1 MQLKSYGITLTKR
14 SCLKGGDD
22 EFMLDSHF
30 ELIKNILDFVNVFF
44 VIYLVCYSSFLFLAV
59 VIGSSELY
67 KKRQQERL
75 KNTFFKDYYIPISI
89 IVPAYNEEVTVVETV
104 HSLLSLQYKLYE
116 IIVVDDGSKDTTSEK
131 LIKAFQMHPI
141 QRPIHQKLLCQP
153 EEIVYETTAQKVPL
167 MLIRKKNGGK
177 ADSLNM
183 GINACRYPYF
193 ICMDA
198 DSVLQYDSLSK
209 IVRPVLEN
217 NHVVAVGGV
226 VRPSNSVEL
235 ERGRV
240 VNYRLP
246 QNILACMQVL
256 EYDRSFLA
264 SRILFD
270 KFNGSLI
277 ISGAFGL
284 FKKDT
289 VIEAGGYDHSTMG
302 EDMELVVKLHE
313 YCVVNDL
320 KYSIKYATDA
330 ICWSQAP
337 ERLRD
342 LCKQRKRWH
351 LGLFQSMWK
360 HKVMFSNLKFG
371 AVSFISYFYFLIYEL
386 LSPFIEML
394 GIATMITAFLVDF
407 LNIPFMFMF
416 LAIYILFGCVLTLTA
431 FFARIQTID
440 LRISFIDALK
450 AVLLCFFEIFF
461 LRFILA
467 FVRATAFIGY
477 KNKKMNWGRIERKKI
492 DLR

>member
-1 MQLKSYGITLTKR
+1 MNDALFEIIKTV
-14 SCLKGGDD
+14 
-22 EFMLDSHF
+22 LDW
-30 ELIKNILDFVNVFF
+30 VNVFF
-44 VIYLVCYSSFLFLAV
+44 IVYLIGYSSFLFLAV

-67 KKRQQERL
+67 RKRQQEKL
-75 KNTFFKDYYIPISI
+75 KNTLLQDYFIPVSI

-104 HSLLSLQYKLYE
+104 QSLLALEYTIYE
-116 IIVVDDGSKDTTSEK
+116 IIVVDDGSKDTTSQK
-131 LIKAFQMHPI
+131 LIEAFGMKPIRRPI
-141 QRPIHQKLLCQP
+141 QRKIACQP
-153 EEIVYETTAQKVPL
+153 EEFVYESAGQKVPL
-167 MLIRKKNGGK
+167 TLIRKKNGGK

-198 DSVLQYDSLSK
+198 DSVLQYDSLSE
-209 IVRPVLEN
+209 IVKPVLEN
-217 NHVVAVGGV
+217 KNVVAVGGV

-235 ERGRV
+235 ESGRV
-240 VNYRLP
+240 VNYQLP
-246 QNILACMQVL
+246 KNLLACMQVL

-284 FKKDT
+284 FKKET
-289 VIEAGGYDHSTMG
+289 VIAAGGYDHSTMG

-313 YCVVNDL
+313 YCVMNDMPYL
-320 KYSIKYATDA
+320 IRYASNA

-360 HKVMFSNLKFG
+360 HRVMFLNRKFG
-371 AVSFISYFYFLIYEL
+371 AVSFISYLYFLFYEL
-386 LSPFIEML
+386 LSPFIEIF
-394 GIATMITAFLVDF
+394 GIATMAVAFAVD
-407 LNIPFMFMF
+407 LINVPFMLLFF
-416 LAIYILFGCVLTLTA
+416 LIYAVFGCILTLTA

-440 LRISFIDALK
+440 LKISPLDALK
-450 AVLLCFFEIFF
+450 AVMLCFIEICG
-461 LRFILA
+461 LRFVMA
-467 FVRATAFIGY
+467 SVRATAFIGY
-477 KNKKMNWGRIERKKI
+477 KKKKLNWGRIERKKI
-492 DLR
+492 NLK

>member
-1 MQLKSYGITLTKR
+1 MIS
-14 SCLKGGDD
+14 DD
-22 EFMLDSHF
+22 LFQI
-30 ELIKNILDFVNVFF
+30 IKWILDGVNIFF
-44 VIYLVCYSSFLFLAV
+44 VLYMIGYSSFLFLAV

-67 KKRQQERL
+67 KKRQQEKL
-75 KNTFFKDYYIPISI
+75 KNTLLQDYYIPISI

-104 HSLLSLQYKLYE
+104 QSLLALDYKLYE
-116 IIVVDDGSKDTTSEK
+116 IIVVDDGSKDSTSAK
-131 LIKAFQMHPI
+131 LINAFHMQPIRRPI
-141 QRPIHQKLLCQP
+141 QRKIQCQP
-153 EEIVYETTAQKVPL
+153 EEFVYETTLQKMPL
-167 MLIRKKNGGK
+167 TLIRKKNGGK

-209 IVRPVLEN
+209 IVRPVIEN
-217 NHVVAVGGV
+217 EHVVAVGGV
-226 VRPSNSVEL
+226 VRPCNGAEL
-235 ERGRV
+235 ENGRV
-240 VNYRLP
+240 KRYHLP
-246 QNILACMQVL
+246 SNILACMQVL

-284 FKKDT
+284 FKKDV
-289 VIEAGGYDHSTMG
+289 VIAAGGYDHSTMG

-313 YCVVNDL
+313 YCVANNMP
-320 KYSIKYATDA
+320 YYIKYATDA

-360 HKVMFSNLKFG
+360 HKVMLLNPKFG

-386 LSPFIEML
+386 LSPFIEIF
-394 GIATMITAFLVDF
+394 GIITMITAFAVD
-407 LNIPFMFMF
+407 LINTPFMLLFF
-416 LAIYILFGCVLTLTA
+416 LIYAIFGCVLTLTA
-431 FFARIQTID
+431 FFARTQTID
-440 LRISFIDALK
+440 LKVSFRDAVK
-450 AVLLCFFEIFF
+450 AVLLCFFEICA
-461 LRFILA
+461 LRFVMA

-477 KNKKMNWGRIERKKI
+477 KKKKLNWGRIERKKI
-492 DLR
+492 NIK

>member
-1 MQLKSYGITLTKR
+1 MNETA
-14 SCLKGGDD
+14 
-22 EFMLDSHF
+22 F
-30 ELIKNILDFVNVFF
+30 EIIKTILDYINVFF
-44 VIYLVCYSSFLFLAV
+44 IIYLIGYSTFLFLAV

-67 KKRQQERL
+67 KRRQQDQL
-75 KNTFFKDYYIPISI
+75 KNTLLRNYYVPVSI

-104 HSLLSLQYKLYE
+104 KSLLALDYTLYE
-116 IIVVDDGSKDTTSEK
+116 IVVVDDGSKDTTSQK
-131 LIKAFQMHPI
+131 LIEAFNMQPI
-141 QRPIHQKLLCQP
+141 RRPIHRKIECQR
-153 EEIVYETTAQKVPL
+153 EEFVYESVSEKVPL
-167 MLIRKKNGGK
+167 TLIRKKNGGK

-183 GINACRYPYF
+183 GINACKYPYF

-209 IVRPVLEN
+209 IVRPIMEQEN
-217 NHVVAVGGV
+217 IVAVGGV
-226 VRPSNSVEL
+226 VRPANSVEL

-240 VNYRLP
+240 KNYQLP
-246 QNILACMQVL
+246 KNILACMQVL

-289 VIEAGGYDHSTMG
+289 VIAAGGYDHSTMG

-313 YCVVNDL
+313 YCTLNNIPYCV
-320 KYSIKYATDA
+320 KYATDA

-360 HKVMFSNLKFG
+360 HKVMLFNAKFG
-371 AVSFISYFYFLIYEL
+371 AVSFVSYFYFLLYEL
-386 LSPFIEML
+386 LSPFIEIF
-394 GIATMITAFLVDF
+394 GIATMVAAFITDLINV
-407 LNIPFMFMF
+407 PFMILFF
-416 LAIYILFGCVLTLTA
+416 AIYAVFGCVLTLTA
-431 FFARIQTID
+431 FFARTQTID
-440 LRISFIDALK
+440 LKVSFADAVK
-450 AVLLCFFEIFF
+450 ALFLCFFEITC
-461 LRFILA
+461 LRFVMA
-467 FVRATAFIGY
+467 FVRATAFFGY
-477 KNKKMNWGRIERKKI
+477 KKKKLNWGRIERKKI
-492 DLR
+492 NVK